1 MQLRLLNERIM
12 QVNVNIHLT
21 HGISYIQVINLVL
34 NMQITQINQE
44 NIYISTRMD
53 QNALK
58 A

>member
-1 MQLRLLNERIM
+1 MQLRLLNERTM
-12 QVNVNIHLT
+12 QANVNLHLT
-21 HGISYIQVINLVL
+21 HCISHIQVINLAL

-44 NIYISTRMD
+44 NQYISTRMD

>member
-1 MQLRLLNERIM
+1 MQI
-12 QVNVNIHLT
+12 NVNLHLT
-21 HGISYIQVINLVL
+21 HGVSHIQVMNLAL

-44 NIYISTRMD
+44 DQYISTRMD